1 MEIKDIIALSN
12 SLAILVRDYEY
23 ILSTKNSINGK
34 IKGDLIV
41 NGRILKVTGEKFA
54 ELLSSEVSINDGEL
68 VKLKK
73 SIKSNAEQI
82 ISKLK

>member
-1 MEIKDIIALSN
+1 MDIKNVIALSN

-34 IKGDLIV
+34 IKGELIV
-41 NGRILKVTGEKFA
+41 NGRKLKVEGRKFD
-54 ELLSSEVSINDGEL
+54 ELLSSEVSLNDTEL
-68 VKLKK
+68 TKLKTN
-73 SIKSNAEQI
+73 IKTTAEEI